1 MGLVLS
7 VLVGKGS
14 VYNMF
19 DKMRHSDLKNTFLKK
34 SCGILKIWVLCM
46 WVGVEKS
53 CIWIH
58 FIVIDW
64 IAEV

>member
-1 MGLVLS
+1 
-7 VLVGKGS
+7 
-14 VYNMF
+14 MF

-34 SCGILKIWVLCM
+34 SCGILKIWVLRI

-53 CIWIH
+53 CIWIQ
-58 FIVIDW
+58 FILIDW